1 MTHGVETTDP
11 SIQTLLESLANLKII
26 TFRRKSVEE
35 IEGRTREEVRAGWAE
50 SVRDIRA
57 DMRGEIQLKSA
68 YVLLA
73 ELEDQEGQ
81 WLEQPFGLRKN

>member
-1 MTHGVETTDP
+1 MTYEIETTDP
-11 SIQTLLESLANLKII
+11 SIQSLLESLANLKLI

-35 IEGRTREEVRAGWAE
+35 TEGRNREEVMAGWAE

-57 DMRGEIQLKSA
+57 DMRGDIQLKSA

-73 ELEDQEGQ
+73 ELEDQEAQ
-81 WLEQPFGLRKN
+81 

>member
-1 MTHGVETTDP
+1 MTYEIETIDP
-11 SIQTLLESLANLKII
+11 SIQPLLESLANLKII
-26 TFRRKSVEE
+26 TFRCKSVEE
-35 IEGRTREEVRAGWAE
+35 IEGRTREEVMAGWVE

-81 WLEQPFGLRKN
+81 